1 MGGVEGTKSRWQW
14 KWSGR
19 NKVQVA
25 VEVVFNIVQ
34 VRSSKEK
41 ESIADER
48 IGELM
53 GRDESVIEKESRG
66 EM

>member
-1 MGGVEGTKSRWQW
+1 M
-14 KWSGR
+14 
-19 NKVQVA
+19 
-25 VEVVFNIVQ
+25 VFNIVQ

>member
-1 MGGVEGTKSRWQW
+1 MMRFR
-14 KWSGR
+14 WSGR
-19 NKVQVA
+19 NRVQVA
-25 VEVVFNIVQ
+25 VEVVFNIVE
-34 VRSSKEK
+34 VRSSKEQ

-48 IGELM
+48 TEELM